1 MDSLCRSLNE
11 LIVDIYNS
19 IVKIESNAFK
29 AGRFKD
35 VSITEV
41 HTIDAIGM
49 YEAKSMSSVA
59 KSLRITMGTLTVA
72 VNNLVKKGYVVRRR
86 GQKDRRIVYI
96 SLSEKGRRAYEH
108 HAEFH
113 RKMIEGIRSSLSSE
127 EMEVLVKTLKHL
139 DGWFRSF
146 QEEV

>member
-1 MDSLCRSLNE
+1 MESLCRSLNE
-11 LIVDIYNS
+11 LRVDIYNS

-29 AGRFKD
+29 AGHFKD

-72 VNNLVKKGYVVRRR
+72 VNNLVKKGYVERFRC
-86 GQKDRRIVYI
+86 QDDRRVVKVR
-96 SLSEKGRRAYEH
+96 LTGKGRLLYRI
-108 HAEFH
+108 HAQFH
-113 RKMIEGIRSSLSSE
+113 IQMIKNCTQNLTKE
-127 EMEVLVKTLKHL
+127 EVNLLYGALKKL
-139 DGWFRSF
+139 DGYIKN
-146 QEEV
+146 EC

>member
-1 MDSLCRSLNE
+1 MDSICRSLNE
-11 LIVDIYNS
+11 LIVDIYSS

-49 YEAKSMSSVA
+49 YEAKSMSSVS

-72 VNNLVKKGYVVRRR
+72 VNNLVKKGYVERFRC
-86 GQKDRRIVYI
+86 QDDRRVVKVR
-96 SLSEKGRRAYEH
+96 LTKKGRLLYRI
-108 HAEFH
+108 HAQFHIQLIKNCTQNLTKEEINLLYGALKKLDRYIKNEF
-113 RKMIEGIRSSLSSE
+113 
-127 EMEVLVKTLKHL
+127 
-139 DGWFRSF
+139 
-146 QEEV
+146 